1 MQLLEKVND
10 VSFGILVEI
19 AGRFIGKQ
27 QRRRIDQRTGDH
39 HPTLLAARHAAGIG
53 VEVAVAEGL
62 RARAGRR
69 PSCIGCFDSHCAPKK
84 SRNGNVI
91 HGGQVRQKARELEDK
106 ADVAA
111 TKDRAFF
118 LRESLQTSAPSS
130 KSLPAAAAK
139 PGRRASARQGRLY
152 SNRSGRRSGNKT
164 RRPGARGSR
173 RAQPRSLKWNHSVW

>member
-1 MQLLEKVND
+1 MGDEHEAEGFAAVQLLEKVND
-10 VSFGILVEI
+10 VSFAILVEV

-53 VEVAVAEGL
+53 VSAVAEAY
-62 RARAGRR
+62 AREQVGGPR
-69 PSCIGCFDSHCAPKK
+69 IGCFDSHCAPKK

-118 LRESLQTSAPSS
+118 LRESPDISAIQQEFT
-130 KSLPAAAAK
+130 
-139 PGRRASARQGRLY
+139 RRRLGQGAEHRKQGRLA
-152 SNRSGRRSGNKT
+152 RTGPADDRNKLA
-164 RRPGARGSR
+164 GLELEAR
-173 RAQPRSLKWNHSVW
+173 AAHSLVA